1 MDMEGLPKSQKLY
14 AAKIYHDMSTHDD
27 KVRLVCSRGELQTRA
42 RGGEGGVVEQK
53 SELAK

>member
-1 MDMEGLPKSQKLY
+1 
-14 AAKIYHDMSTHDD
+14 MSTHDD
-27 KVRLVCSRGELQTRA
+27 KVRLGCSRGDFQTRA